1 MISPVDIAT
10 NVALSVAI
18 LFLSR
23 FLWNYLR
30 SPLKSFPGPA
40 SAGFT
45 NLWRMIDVF
54 KGRCDITHNKLHRK
68 YGPAVRMGPNVLSLS
83 DPRLVSQVFNT
94 KDPWLKSDMY
104 NVNDVVVGGIRLKNL
119 FSSQDEKWHS
129 TYIRPIKNLYSL
141 TKVQDVEA
149 NVDITINLLLEKLRA
164 RFVGTGKPCEMTDW
178 INFFAWDAM
187 SQATFSQDLGI
198 LNAGSDDRG
207 FVGRSNK
214 TLDYF
219 ASICQIP
226 LLDMIFDKNPIMR
239 IGPPT
244 FVWAN
249 IFSVEQ
255 LQKRYQQGTKS
266 VANTDFLSKFLEI
279 KQKNPELVDDNT
291 VILYLLSNVLAGSE
305 STGAYMCAVIYHV
318 LKHPDTYKKLRAE
331 LQAANLP
338 LPAKFKD
345 IQGMKYLEAV
355 MRESMRMHPGV
366 GLMLERIVPKGG
378 LSLPDGR
385 FVPEG
390 TIVGMNPWVINKS
403 EEVFGEN
410 PDDFVPERWLQG
422 PGESDESFQAR
433 FAKMKGTDFT
443 FGAGSRACYGR
454 YLSQF
459 ESYKLIAT
467 LFSTF
472 DMELPSQDHQWKV
485 INSWFVR
492 QENIPVR
499 LKERTDEHVSV

>member
-1 MISPVDIAT
+1 MVLLADIGT
-10 NVALSVAI
+10 NLALSVAI
-18 LFLSR
+18 LFFSR

-40 SAGFT
+40 SASFT
-45 NLWRMIDVF
+45 NLWRLQDVF
-54 KGRCDITHNKLHRK
+54 KGRCDITHNALHRK
-68 YGPAVRMGPNVLSLS
+68 YGPAVRMGPNTLSLS
-83 DPRLVSQVFNT
+83 DPALINQVFTT
-94 KDPWLKSDMY
+94 KSPWLKSDMY
-104 NVNDVVVGGIRLKNL
+104 NVNDVVVGGMRLKNL
-119 FSSQDEKWHS
+119 FSNQDEKWHS
-129 TYIRPIKNLYSL
+129 TYIRPIKSLYSMSR
-141 TKVQDVEA
+141 VQDVEQ
-149 NVDITINLLLEKLRA
+149 NVDITINLLLDKLRTH
-164 RFVGTGKPCEMTDW
+164 FVRTGKPCEMTDW
-178 INFFAWDAM
+178 INFFAWDVM

-198 LNAGSDDRG
+198 LEAGSDHQG

-226 LLDMIFDKNPIMR
+226 LLDMLFDKNPIMR

-255 LQKRYQQGTKS
+255 LQKRYLQG
-266 VANTDFLSKFLEI
+266 AQAANNTDFLSKFLEI
-279 KQKNPELVDDNT
+279 KEKSPELVDDNT

-305 STGAYMCAVIYHV
+305 STGASMCAVIYYV
-318 LKHPDTYKKLRAE
+318 LKNENVYKKLRAE
-331 LQAANLP
+331 LRVANLS
-338 LPAKFKD
+338 LPAKWKD
-345 IQGMKYLEAV
+345 IQGLTYLEAV
-355 MRESMRMHPGV
+355 MREAMRMHPGV
-366 GLMLERIVPKGG
+366 GLMLERIVPQGG

-390 TIVGMNPWVINKS
+390 TAVGMNPWVINKN

-410 PDDFVPERWLQG
+410 TDDFVPERWLQG
-422 PGESDESFQAR
+422 AGETDEVFQAR
-433 FAKMKGTDFT
+433 FSKMKGTDFG

-459 ESYKLIAT
+459 ENYKLIAT

-472 DMELPSQDHQWKV
+472 DMELPSQDHKWQV

-492 QENIPVR
+492 QKDIPVR
-499 LKERTDEHVSV
+499 LMERTDDPVSV